1 MRSSLTTRTHHVV
14 AREVPRRVVL
24 VIEEEGLCVYVGDRG
39 EAPVRPTHRRRPL
52 NSKLVVF
59 FQVSRLASSRQQ
71 PGPADKLASDRDTD
85 GDDDTGV
92 SEPRPRKRNRLGED

>member
-1 MRSSLTTRTHHVV
+1 MTTTTHHVV

-52 NSKLVVF
+52 NSSWWDF
-59 FQVSRLASSRQQ
+59 FEVSSSRQQ
-71 PGPADKLASDRDTD
+71 PGPADKLASDGDRDTD
-85 GDDDTGV
+85 GDGDTGV